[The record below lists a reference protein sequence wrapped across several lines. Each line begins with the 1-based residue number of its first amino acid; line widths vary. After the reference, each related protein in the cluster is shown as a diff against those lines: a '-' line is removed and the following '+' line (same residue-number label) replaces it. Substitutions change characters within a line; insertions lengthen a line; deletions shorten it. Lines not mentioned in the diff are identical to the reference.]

1 MRSRILPVSLSH
13 WRRLAHRGCA
23 PFLSALF
30 AATCVATFAG
40 PVAAQG
46 VVWPGLTRYIVTLKP
61 GTLDVR
67 QVAQTIA
74 NGAGVRPDFIY
85 EHAVQGLAL
94 SLPTALSGYFV
105 EAIRRTPWVEAI
117 EPDSVVT
124 HYQQQASPTWALD
137 RIDQRAL
144 PLNALYSY
152 PGTGAGVRIYIV
164 DSGVRS
170 THAEFSGRILS
181 GYTSV
186 SDGRGTEDCH
196 GHGTHVAGIAAG
208 STYGVAKGASIVP
221 VRVLNCNGSGS
232 NSSVIAGLDWIAAN
246 GVKPAVVNMSL
257 GGSTSTAVDNAVA
270 NVVSKGI
277 VVAVAAGNSNADA
290 CRSSPARA
298 ASALTVAAS
307 TSGDSR
313 ASYSNW
319 GKCVDLFA
327 PGDSVLSAGI
337 SSDVATAT
345 LSGTS
350 MASPHVAG
358 ASALLLAGTTNSP
371 ATIEQLL
378 ESRATPRRIASAG
391 TNTPNLLLYTGP
403 DSAPG
408 GVVSVGRLSAS
419 KAVES
424 STWTATVTI
433 LVRDAA
439 NDPVYGADVGGRFS
453 VTTSNYT
460 CRTDD
465 SGTCSVTISLKKSVA
480 STSFSVNS
488 VGGTLLTYDSK
499 KNVASTVSITK

>member
-1 MRSRILPVSLSH
+1 MRSRFTLPRLTR
-13 WRRLAHRGCA
+13 WRKLLLLGCA
-23 PFLSALF
+23 AIVGAQL
-30 AATCVATFAG
+30 AAPA
-40 PVAAQG
+40 AAQG
-46 VVWPGLTRYIVTLKP
+46 LVPSGLTRYIVTFKP
-61 GTLDVR
+61 GTLGVR
-67 QVAQTIA
+67 QIAQTIA

-94 SLPTALSGYFV
+94 SLPTATSNYFV

-124 HYQQQASPTWALD
+124 HYQQQSSPTWPLD

-152 PGTGAGVRIYIV
+152 SATGAGVRIYIV

-170 THAEFSGRILS
+170 THAEFTGRILS

-232 NSSVIAGLDWIAAN
+232 NSSVIAGLDWVAAN
-246 GVKPAVVNMSL
+246 AVKPAVVNMSL
-257 GGSTSTAVDNAVA
+257 GGSASTAVDNAVA
-270 NVVSKGI
+270 KVVAAGV
-277 VVAVAAGNSNADA
+277 VVAVAAGNSKADA
-290 CRSSPARA
+290 CNSSPARA
-298 ASALTVAAS
+298 ASALTVAAT
-307 TSGDSR
+307 TSSDTR

-337 SSDVATAT
+337 ASDSATAT

-358 ASALLLAGTTNSP
+358 ASALLLEGTTNSP

-378 ESRATPRRIASAG
+378 ESRATPRRVLSAG
-391 TNTPNLLLYTGP
+391 TNTPNLLLYTGL

-408 GVVSVGRLSAS
+408 GVVSVGRLSAAKS
-419 KAVES
+419 PS
-424 STWTATVTI
+424 GSTWTATVTI
-433 LVRDAA
+433 LVRDAS
-439 NDPVYGADVGGRFS
+439 NNPVYGADVAGRFS
-453 VTTSNYT
+453 VTTSSYT
-460 CRTDD
+460 CRTGDD
-465 SGTCSVTISLKKSVA
+465 GTCSVNISLKKSVA
-480 STSFSVNS
+480 STSFSVKS
-488 VGGTLLTYDSK
+488 IGGALLTYDSRQ
-499 KNVASTVSITK
+499 NVASTVSITQ